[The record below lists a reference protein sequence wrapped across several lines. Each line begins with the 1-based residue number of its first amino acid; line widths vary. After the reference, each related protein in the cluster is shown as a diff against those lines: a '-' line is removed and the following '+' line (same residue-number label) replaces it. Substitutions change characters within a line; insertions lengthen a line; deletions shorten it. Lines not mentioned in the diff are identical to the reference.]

1 MNPANWLDFF
11 RQKNLFNMKY
21 TVYFILFTLLF
32 STILSAQESIDK
44 KLVGFWKSSIY
55 PTKNDP
61 IKGNALMSRNADGT
75 FILYLELI
83 YKSDSIY
90 AKQTGS
96 WTAKDGV
103 YTEIGE
109 EYNDEYTYKAAPNQI
124 NFEISKNKFPL
135 GFRSQK
141 FLEEK
146 ATDQSNYYEDR
157 YSIFKAKTLQKM
169 LDIEDKM
176 NGFTYDSSE
185 GIQDNRFVGVWIGA
199 EKDNQEEGMSKEWTM
214 TRNADGSFLLDF
226 KTKRKGYKPDRF
238 TEKGKWWIKDKKFYE
253 YHENSGMTD
262 VYTFEVL
269 NENQIK
275 FKVFDLS
282 FDQNNNSYE
291 FIDTR
296 KK

>member
-21 TVYFILFTLLF
+21 TVYCILFTLLF
-32 STILSAQESIDK
+32 STILLAQESIDK

-83 YKSDSIY
+83 HKSDSIY

-96 WTAKDGV
+96 WTAKDGI
-103 YTEIGE
+103 YTEMGE
-109 EYNDEYTYKAAPNQI
+109 EYNDEYTYKIAPNQI
-124 NFEISKNKFPL
+124 NFEISKNRFPL
-135 GFRSQK
+135 GFRSKK

-185 GIQDNRFVGVWIGA
+185 GIQDNRFVGVWIGIDTDFL
-199 EKDNQEEGMSKEWTM
+199 EKGMSKTWEIIRNNDGTFILNFKIKSK
-214 TRNADGSFLLDF
+214 NAD
-226 KTKRKGYKPDRF
+226 DRTF
-238 TEKGKWWIKDKKFYE
+238 VHKGKWWIKDEKLYQYNEVTK
-253 YHENSGMTD
+253 MTNI
-262 VYTFEVL
+262 YIFEII
-269 NENQIK
+269 NEN
-275 FKVFDLS
+275 KVKYTEKIFYINYQE
-282 FDQNNNSYE
+282 FNKE
-291 FIDTR
+291 FIENR
-296 KK
+296 K